1 MKRDKWGNKTHRNV
15 PYIDINWYIDIKESK
30 VFYKKFEKKKLRKY
44 LKNYKSNFI
53 SNSQMR
59 KMNKDGWN
67 WSKVR
72 GNEMVKQCLREYE
85 KEKNSGK
92 INL

>member
-1 MKRDKWGNKTHRNV
+1 MKRDKWGNKTHRRV

-30 VFYKKFEKKKLRKY
+30 IFYKKYEKKKLRKY

-53 SNSQMR
+53 SISQMR

-72 GNEMVKQCLREYE
+72 DNEMVKQVIREYE
-85 KEKNSGK
+85 REKNSGK
-92 INL
+92 IN